1 MADDTFAELARSIRE
16 RVARQ
21 GFMKLLGADLS
32 TLEPGEAVISVAR
45 RPELLQQHGF
55 FHGGVTAFLVDNGT
69 TIAAAT
75 RLREG
80 QSCLTAEY
88 KLNLLAPA
96 RGDRLICRA
105 RVVKAGRL
113 MSVVAADVV
122 CSTDGRETHT
132 ATALATV
139 AVVDAAGLPPD
150 DGRAPGDPVE

>member
-1 MADDTFAELARSIRE
+1 M
-16 RVARQ
+16 
-21 GFMKLLGADLS
+21 LLMGADLS
-32 TLEPGEAVISVAR
+32 TLEPGGATLSVGR
-45 RPELLQQHGF
+45 RPELLQQDGF
-55 FHGGVTAFLVDNGT
+55 FHGGVTAFLVDNAT

-105 RVVKAGRL
+105 RVVRAGRL

-122 CSTDGRETHT
+122 CVTDGQEMHT

-139 AVVDAAGLPPD
+139 AVTDSGQS
-150 DGRAPGDPVE
+150 